1 MSVMDSIG
9 DVDENGLPLRLR
21 TELDRVD
28 LVLSKTHLLLQSD
41 DDTKYKRALATAD
54 QDVASLLQMYEEET
68 KRLNLLKEGRGNA
81 YDALS
86 KIEEQY
92 RTCIQTIDTSSLWDV
107 PSIQRLVDDYET
119 KKR

>member
-1 MSVMDSIG
+1 MDSIG

-54 QDVASLLQMYEEET
+54 QDVASLLQMYDEET
-68 KRLNLLKEGRGNA
+68 KRLNLLKEGRGKYSRNGSTV
-81 YDALS
+81 DEIFIPPSSFKPVSLS
-86 KIEEQY
+86 FS
-92 RTCIQTIDTSSLWDV
+92 RFSLF
-107 PSIQRLVDDYET
+107 
-119 KKR
+119 